1 MDRMIEQLTDPTA
14 AREEREEEAAR
25 ERRRAKRE
33 ARERRNRKREE
44 YGRSRHHYSESD
56 TSESYEDDR
65 PRMLEQAPP
74 GSNKRPVFGDDA
86 LMSGGLSE
94 RDRVEVGR

>member
-1 MDRMIEQLTDPTA
+1 
-14 AREEREEEAAR
+14 
-25 ERRRAKRE
+25 
-33 ARERRNRKREE
+33 
-44 YGRSRHHYSESD
+44 
-56 TSESYEDDR
+56 
-65 PRMLEQAPP
+65 MLEQAPP